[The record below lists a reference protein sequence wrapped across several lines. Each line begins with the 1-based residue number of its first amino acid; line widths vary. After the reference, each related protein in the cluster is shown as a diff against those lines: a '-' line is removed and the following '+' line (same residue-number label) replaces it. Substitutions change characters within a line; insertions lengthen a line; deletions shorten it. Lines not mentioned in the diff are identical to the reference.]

1 WQLDPMFDPAPVVS
15 AVEDLLELIDTLS
28 DGVEPEDL
36 SAFLEALQSI
46 AGLVTAIEA
55 IFRSI
60 AEGGVT
66 VPTGDELAMFA
77 EDVVQGL
84 FVAYVTRTPGLGP
97 TARLVGLVESVT
109 VDEASVGGILRP
121 RAARLERLRPEAIVD
136 LVSDPVGHLRARLVP
151 NDWATPEDV
160 LVTHLLLVQH
170 LGPALRSI
178 GGDWRTHPDA
188 LASPQDVA
196 TSGRLGR
203 VEIRVPVP
211 DEAGRIRFG
220 IEYELLSAANQDA
233 AGRSGPGVE
242 LAPYGG

>member
-1 WQLDPMFDPAPVVS
+1 
-15 AVEDLLELIDTLS
+15 
-28 DGVEPEDL
+28 
-36 SAFLEALQSI
+36 AFLQALESV

-55 IFRSI
+55 VFRSI
-60 AEGGVT
+60 AEGGTT
-66 VPTGDELAMFA
+66 VPTGDELGMVA
-77 EDVVQGL
+77 EDLLQGL
-84 FVAYVTRTPGLGP
+84 LVAYVSRTPGVGDA
-97 TARLVGLVESVT
+97 ARLIGLVET
-109 VDEASVGGILRP
+109 VAVEEATVGGILRR
-121 RAARLERLRPEAIVD
+121 RAARLERLRPEALVD
-136 LVSDPVGHLRARLVP
+136 FVSDPVGHLRSRLIP

-178 GGDWRTHPDA
+178 GGDWRPHPDA

-211 DEAGRIRFG
+211 DEAGRVRFG